1 MGSQRVGNDWVS
13 EQNCRFGLGYC
24 VLSLNLPHLLDG
36 AGDVG
41 AVSSAVLRIKCYIP
55 VKHWAYSLTFGTGEF
70 ILLSSLILPLLPSQL
85 LLWEVPEGK
94 DVAGVV
100 ASDKDVG
107 FTGREGLRTKGR
119 WVREVWE
126 QEEVCCIRNE
136 VWNLIRNFQEEG
148 AGLLCFQWHVRNL
161 GLKCVKEIWKAI
173 IHEK

>member
-1 MGSQRVGNDWVS
+1 M
-13 EQNCRFGLGYC
+13 
-24 VLSLNLPHLLDG
+24 
-36 AGDVG
+36 
-41 AVSSAVLRIKCYIP
+41 
-55 VKHWAYSLTFGTGEF
+55 
-70 ILLSSLILPLLPSQL
+70 
-85 LLWEVPEGK
+85 WEVPEGK

-148 AGLLCFQWHVRNL
+148 AGLLCFQCHVRNL
-161 GLKCVKEIWKAI
+161 GLKCVKEI
-173 IHEK
+173 